1 MNMLSAENIS
11 LSYGDHKVLSGIT
24 FSIQKGE
31 VVSVIGASGVG
42 KSSLLKIISGRE
54 VSDEGQLKLE
64 EVILNYKKQLIAGHT
79 DIAYVS
85 QQFTENNYFTVEEII
100 SNYLLHLTK
109 YDQEMMLNQF
119 LRLLNLEE
127 LRSKKAEFLSG
138 GEKQR
143 VSLACALAKEPKLL
157 LLDEPFS
164 HLDVH
169 LRKRVGRFLKK
180 WVKDFEASVLFV
192 THEGEEALSWS
203 DRILFL
209 KNQKIIRNY
218 SPETAY
224 NSPKTY
230 FEGAFFGELNSV
242 RINGKQV
249 LFRPT
254 QFKLTGD
261 TDSKIKLKWSSSEF
275 RGAYYAHYFSI
286 QNAKT
291 VVLYG
296 TKEVSLL
303 KEIYV

>member
-1 MNMLSAENIS
+1 
-11 LSYGDHKVLSGIT
+11 
-24 FSIQKGE
+24 
-31 VVSVIGASGVG
+31 
-42 KSSLLKIISGRE
+42 
-54 VSDEGQLKLE
+54 
-64 EVILNYKKQLIAGHT
+64 
-79 DIAYVS
+79 
-85 QQFTENNYFTVEEII
+85 
-100 SNYLLHLTK
+100 
-109 YDQEMMLNQF
+109 MLNQF
-119 LRLLNLEE
+119 LKLLNLEE
-127 LRSKKAEFLSG
+127 LRYKKAANLSG

-209 KNQKIIRNY
+209 KNQRIIRNY

-224 NSPKTY
+224 NSPKTF

-254 QFKLTGD
+254 QFQLTGD

-303 KEIYV
+303 KEVYV